1 MISLPMNSSD
11 FRLLSPEVIEIETED
26 FELAKEIS
34 GEVAVEAHQWQSYLN
49 AVALLSFEKWL
60 TERMPGKIVERD
72 ITKIDKVGYLNLKGF
87 KFCLIAIEHLLDEI
101 VSIPE
106 NVIYNFELAAH
117 FYVLLEVLEEEEE
130 VIVRGF
136 LRSDELVNYLLKGN
150 VQSQLKGVYEIPFS
164 AFDAEPNH
172 LLSYCRLLEP
182 SAIPLPCAEVETS
195 ATPSLT
201 KAAEQLS
208 ECLKETRTK
217 LGQWLEGIFESSW
230 ETIDTLISPEAMVA
244 FGVRN
249 AESGAK
255 RAKLIDLGMQLE
267 NQSFALL
274 VTVTEEIEERLNIS
288 IQLHPMREKKYLPP
302 NVKLALL
309 SKAGK
314 ILQEVISRSQDNYIQ
329 LKPFKGESGKRFSVE
344 ISLNDVKIKEDFE
357 F

>member
-1 MISLPMNSSD
+1 
-11 FRLLSPEVIEIETED
+11 
-26 FELAKEIS
+26 
-34 GEVAVEAHQWQSYLN
+34 
-49 AVALLSFEKWL
+49 
-60 TERMPGKIVERD
+60 MPVKIVERD
-72 ITKIDKVGYLNLKGF
+72 ITKIDNVGYLNLKGF

-106 NVIYNFELAAH
+106 NVIYKFELAAH

-150 VQSQLKGVYEIPFS
+150 VQSQLSGIYEIPLS
-164 AFDAEPNH
+164 AFDAELNH

-182 SAIPLPCAEVETS
+182 SAIPLSCADVENS
-195 ATPSLT
+195 VASSLT
-201 KAAEQLS
+201 KATEHLS
-208 ECLKETRTK
+208 EYLQETRTK
-217 LGQWLEGIFESSW
+217 LGQWLEGVFESSW
-230 ETIDTLISPEAMVA
+230 QTIDTLISPEAMVA

-249 AESGAK
+249 ADSGAK

-274 VTVTEEIEERLNIS
+274 VTVTEEIEERLSIS
-288 IQLHPMREKKYLPP
+288 IQLHPMREKRYLPP

-309 SKAGK
+309 SKARK
-314 ILQEVISRSQDNYIQ
+314 TLQEVISRSQDNYIQ